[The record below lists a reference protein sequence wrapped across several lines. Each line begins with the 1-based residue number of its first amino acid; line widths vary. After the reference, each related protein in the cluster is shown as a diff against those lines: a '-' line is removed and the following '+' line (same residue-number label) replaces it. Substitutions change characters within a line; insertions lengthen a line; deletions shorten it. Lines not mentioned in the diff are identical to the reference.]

1 MIKKTAAIR
10 VAVILMIL
18 TVFTLQLRADTID
31 DYIAEQM
38 REKNIPGLTLGII
51 KDGQIVKVKAYG
63 LASIELDVPAST
75 ETVYQLASTTKS
87 FTICAIYKLYEEGKL
102 DLNASIAE
110 YLPELPE
117 AWAGVTVQHCIS
129 HTSGLPP
136 IFENSWTLP
145 EEETIDEL
153 LKTVFKK
160 EMAGRPGEKIAYN
173 QTGYV
178 LLGMIIE
185 KATGMRF
192 EDYLQSAFF
201 KPLGMTSTRFGDYRE
216 VIKRRA
222 SMYTRIESFGKENIK
237 ISEDEIFTTY
247 GNAYLYKPYLH
258 PCAGLNSTVGDLIKW
273 NLALDSDVLLTQES
287 KDRMWHLE
295 LTEKNSLKLSDKMSM
310 SGGWFVYDHPQYSG
324 IGISGGTSN
333 GYWRFPDEGL
343 AIILLTNCQA
353 GDPNGII
360 LGLAELFRGEKD
372 PPYLSTSTQNE
383 SD

>member
-1 MIKKTAAIR
+1 MRIKR
-10 VAVILMIL
+10 AVIKVSIILMIL
-18 TVFTLQLRADTID
+18 TFIPFQLASDTID

-51 KDGQIVKVKAYG
+51 KDGEIVKVKAYG
-63 LASIELDVPAST
+63 LASIELDVAAST

-102 DLNASIAE
+102 DLTDSIAE

-117 AWAGVTVQHCIS
+117 AWAEATVEHCIS

-136 IFENSWTLP
+136 IFENSWSLP
-145 EEETIDEL
+145 EEETRSEL
-153 LKTVFKK
+153 LKNVFKK

-185 KATGMRF
+185 KVTGMWF

-216 VIKRRA
+216 IIKGRA
-222 SMYTRIESFGKENIK
+222 SMYTRIESFGKENIE
-237 ISEDEIFTTY
+237 ISEDKIFTSY
-247 GNAYLYKPYLH
+247 GNAYVYKPYLH

-273 NLALDSDVLLTQES
+273 NLALDSDALLTQES
-287 KDRMWHLE
+287 KDRMWNLE

-310 SGGWFVYDHPQYSG
+310 SGGWFVYNHPQYSG

-333 GYWRFPDEGL
+333 GYWRFLDEGL
-343 AIILLTNCQA
+343 TIILLTNCQA
-353 GDPNGII
+353 SDPNGIM
-360 LGLAELFRGEKD
+360 LGLAELFRSRG
-372 PPYLSTSTQNE
+372 
-383 SD
+383 